1 MKITQKT
8 KYNDFA
14 DVEQYLEAGEK
25 ERIVEAAAKCYLGDG
40 GFYNLTASQLIRLCQ
55 NDIGCL
61 DSLPIEVG
69 SVYCVYFFSGLREFV
84 EGYIKTLA
92 ALQPQ
97 QTPMEQ
103 RAANGCVKVSF
114 GESLL
119 VFIRDYFGL
128 PSFAAAEAVTLDEVL
143 VAKRDAYNRCT
154 FERNI
159 ARIQTQKAK
168 Q

>member
-1 MKITQKT
+1 MKITPTT
-8 KYNDFA
+8 KYNDFS

-25 ERIVEAAAKCYLGDG
+25 ERIVEAAARCYLGEG
-40 GFYNLTASQLIRLCQ
+40 GFYSLTASQLIRLCK
-55 NDIGCL
+55 NDIGAL

-69 SVYCVYFFSGLREFV
+69 TVYCVYFFSGLRDFV
-84 EGYIKTLA
+84 ENYIKTLA

-119 VFIRDYFGL
+119 VFIRDYFCL
-128 PSFAAAEAVTLDEVL
+128 NSFSAAEAVTLDEVL

-154 FERNI
+154 FERNV
-159 ARIQTQKAK
+159 ARTNTKKAK
-168 Q
+168 